1 MTFSIVFCKGKR
13 ITTKQPNLDPLVWT
27 ETSSRKWWK
36 HGCGL
41 GGAGGARTRGPNNN
55 YSLEEIMFNNNN
67 NNHFTRTLSVL
78 TSARVFMRRQPIPP
92 LCGGAVQAL
101 PNIQT
106 TLRDHPHPASR
117 PMTLGHFTSWR
128 ADDRGYY
135 SRHMHLLY
143 IIYVVYETYDTH
155 ERDRTVGHIFGARA
169 GGFSIFFEKVVR
181 FHMFYWHRIL
191 KLLKLHC
198 VWKDFDMRARRPRA
212 CALCVIFCKGWWP
225 WHVRNRCCRSSKSV
239 KKLLA
244 KALFTEMFKKWWV

>member
-1 MTFSIVFCKGKR
+1 MF
-13 ITTKQPNLDPLVWT
+13 
-27 ETSSRKWWK
+27 
-36 HGCGL
+36 
-41 GGAGGARTRGPNNN
+41 NNN
-55 YSLEEIMFNNNN
+55 NNNNN

-78 TSARVFMRRQPIPP
+78 TSARVFMRREAIPP

-143 IIYVVYETYDTH
+143 IIHVVYETYDTH
-155 ERDRTVGHIFGARA
+155 ERDTTVGHIFGARA
-169 GGFSIFFEKVVR
+169 GGFSDFVYEKVVR

>member
-1 MTFSIVFCKGKR
+1 MKLNVIVSKEILLLGPLPRGGPVAYCIFSIQLWG
-13 ITTKQPNLDPLVWT
+13 
-27 ETSSRKWWK
+27 S
-36 HGCGL
+36 
-41 GGAGGARTRGPNNN
+41 NN
-55 YSLEEIMFNNNN
+55 NNNN

-143 IIYVVYETYDTH
+143 IIHVVYETYDTH
-155 ERDRTVGHIFGARA
+155 ERDTTVGHIFGARA
-169 GGFSIFFEKVVR
+169 GGFSDFLYEKVVR
-181 FHMFYWHRIL
+181 FHMFY
-191 KLLKLHC
+191 
-198 VWKDFDMRARRPRA
+198 
-212 CALCVIFCKGWWP
+212 
-225 WHVRNRCCRSSKSV
+225 
-239 KKLLA
+239 
-244 KALFTEMFKKWWV
+244 